1 MAKEDKAK
9 VKMTV
14 IHFETESDNATL
26 QENIRA
32 IAHTVSRALVSS
44 PRPLSTSAQL
54 PAGNGGTADPVAEVD
69 EEEAIDRET
78 MPSLSTSS
86 ASTKKGASRQ
96 YRTPQ
101 AVDLD
106 LTSGDVPLRDFLEQ
120 KKPDSDIRRYL
131 VIAYWLKKYRNI
143 EEVTMDHAYTCYRDM
158 GTGWQ
163 VPGDA
168 AAPLRAMKGKQYG
181 WMKGG
186 SAKGA
191 YVINHLGENEVGR
204 MGN

>member
-1 MAKEDKAK
+1 MARENKAK

-32 IAHTVSRALVSS
+32 IAQTVSRALVSP
-44 PRPLSTSAQL
+44 PRLVPASAQL
-54 PAGNGGTADPVAEVD
+54 TASNGLAAA
-69 EEEAIDRET
+69 EAIPDIEGVDAIDPET
-78 MPSLSTSS
+78 MQSTNGSS
-86 ASTKKGASRQ
+86 SSKKSGPRQ

-106 LTSGDVPLRDFLEQ
+106 LTSGDVPLKDFLEQ
-120 KKPDSDIRRYL
+120 KKPDGDIKRYL
-131 VIAYWLKKYRNI
+131 VITYWLKKYRNI
-143 EEVTMDHAYTCYRDM
+143 EEVTMDHAYTCYRHM

-168 AAPLRAMKGKQYG
+168 AAPFRAMKGKHYG
-181 WMKGG
+181 WMKAG